1 MMDTKVL
8 LYEQVTQIAEDYFGP
23 AAPRF
28 IDRLIANHL
37 EKHPSELNTSDLP
50 ELIEWT
56 RLTASMLT
64 ENKTTVNE
72 LVTRLELLNA

>member
-1 MMDTKVL
+1 MHTETI
-8 LYEQVTQIAEDYFGP
+8 LYQEVTLIAEDYFGP

-28 IDRLIANHL
+28 IDRLIINHIGKKP
-37 EKHPSELNTSDLP
+37 EKLKPGDMP

-64 ENKTTVNE
+64 EDKNTVEE
-72 LVTRLELLNA
+72 LAERLEQLVP